1 MLFPVVDDHLEFR
14 KGLLARA
21 ILEFDPA
28 DNTNREAQLQDIR
41 VVFVTITELCVVKVP
56 GLDHLLLREQTWREL
71 SDRRP
76 DKERE
81 AIASYSRTSQTST
94 FPRNAHIFAGSMLII
109 L

>member
-1 MLFPVVDDHLEFR
+1 MLLPVVDDHLEFR

-41 VVFVTITELCVVKVP
+41 VVFVTITELRVVKVP
-56 GLDHLLLREQTWREL
+56 GLDHLLLQEQTWRGL

-76 DKERE
+76 DKEKRGDRKLVE
-81 AIASYSRTSQTST
+81 DIANKHVSAKCSHLCGLNGHT
-94 FPRNAHIFAGSMLII
+94 L
-109 L
+109 